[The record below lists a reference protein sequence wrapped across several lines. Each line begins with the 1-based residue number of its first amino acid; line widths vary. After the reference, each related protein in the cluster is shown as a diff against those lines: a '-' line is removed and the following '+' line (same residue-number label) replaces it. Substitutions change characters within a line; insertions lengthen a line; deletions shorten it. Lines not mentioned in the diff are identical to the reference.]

1 MKIINPLYDKAFK
14 YLMENEKFAR
24 RVLSVILDEEVMSV
38 TLRQQETMHP
48 DERRGLTLFRL
59 DFRADIRQPDGT
71 VKTVLIELQKSKF
84 ATDIQRFRAYLGS
97 QYMDGKQKGQK
108 VQEPEPAYQ
117 APYPIITIY
126 ILGYNLDDLPYMA
139 VTVNRDVIDSVSK
152 ERLDV
157 KSTFIEL
164 LTHTSHIIQVL
175 RLPAERRTR
184 LEQFFTLF
192 DQGMISDEDYI
203 LDLIEVPEEFG
214 DMARYLQGPLTD
226 DMFRRNLAA
235 EEEIDA
241 IFDAQ
246 DAKYLRQ
253 IVALQDEIEQ
263 AVQETMKAKQEK
275 KKEKQDKQRALY
287 EKKQLEQRMK
297 QTEQEKKQ
305 AEEHTKAALVK
316 LARLMKASGATSEE
330 IKQETGLWP
339 EGYK

>member
-24 RVLSVILDEEVMSV
+24 RVLSVILDEEVESV
-38 TLRQQETMHP
+38 SLRQQETMHP

-97 QYMDGKQKGQK
+97 QYMDGRQKDHRVREQK
-108 VQEPEPAYQ
+108 PGYQ
-117 APYPIITIY
+117 TPYPIITIY

-139 VTVNRDVIDSVSK
+139 VTVNRDVINSVSK
-152 ERLDV
+152 ERIEV

-192 DQGMISDEDYI
+192 DQRWISDEGYI
-203 LDLIEVPEEFG
+203 LDLPEVPDEFG
-214 DMARYLQGPLTD
+214 DMARYLQGPLMD
-226 DMFRRNLAA
+226 DAFRRNLAA
-235 EEEIDA
+235 EAELDA

-253 IVALQDEIEQ
+253 IVALQDEKKR
-263 AVQETMKAKQEK
+263 ALDEK
-275 KKEKQDKQRALY
+275 KKALDEKKRALD
-287 EKKQLEQRMK
+287 EKKRALD
-297 QTEQEKKQ
+297 EKKR
-305 AEEHTKAALVK
+305 ALDGEKAALIK
-316 LARLMKASGATSEE
+316 LARMLNAAGASSEE
-330 IKQETGLWP
+330 IRLETGLEP
-339 EGYK
+339 EVYE